1 VLRSFICNPAFG
13 WTRSAVGS
21 FLFKLVAL
29 MMVAART
36 SEKLLKFYQTTRQY
50 NSEDSHLY
58 RFFVSA
64 LSIAEWRLLHQSL
77 GINLAGLR

>member
-1 VLRSFICNPAFG
+1 
-13 WTRSAVGS
+13 
-21 FLFKLVAL
+21 